1 MHVRGIRGATTA
13 ETNSA
18 EAILDATRELLVEMA
33 RANGVA
39 PHEVAA
45 AFFAATPDLTAAYPA
60 EAARRLGWT
69 AVPLLSFADI
79 DVLGA
84 LGRCIRVLLLWNTS
98 RAQDEI
104 VHVYLRGATG
114 LRPDLNY
121 RHQG

>member
-79 DVLGA
+79 DVPGA

>member
-13 ETNSA
+13 EANSA
-18 EAILDATRELLVEMA
+18 QAILDATRELLGEMA
-33 RANGVA
+33 RANGVS

-45 AFFAATPDLTAAYPA
+45 AFFAATPDLTAVYPA

-69 AVPLLSFADI
+69 AVPLLSFVDM
-79 DVLGA
+79 DVPGA
-84 LGRCIRVLLLWNTS
+84 LARCIRVLLLWNTS

-121 RHQG
+121 RHQD

>member
-39 PHEVAA
+39 PHEIAA
-45 AFFAATPDLTAAYPA
+45 AFFASTPDLTAAYPA

-69 AVPLLSFADI
+69 AVPLLSFADV
-79 DVLGA
+79 DVPGA
-84 LGRCIRVLLLWNTS
+84 LGRCIRILLLWNTS

>member
-39 PHEVAA
+39 PHEIAA
-45 AFFAATPDLTAAYPA
+45 AFFALTPDLTAAYPA

-69 AVPLLSFADI
+69 AVPLLSFADV
-79 DVLGA
+79 DVPGA